1 MELKAAGFPR
11 SACKSVDKSFG
22 PYAAIEVC
30 LEGGTES
37 EAMECCAEVTDYSA
51 DGPVSEVTLIL
62 VRGLAWRAIIIKP
75 GAMPQ
80 DH

>member
-11 SACKSVDKSFG
+11 SAFKSVDKNFG

-30 LEGGTES
+30 LEGGTEP
-37 EAMECCAEVTDYSA
+37 EAMKCRAEITDYSA

-75 GAMPQ
+75 GATPQ